1 MANVDLTK
9 YGITGTT
16 EVVYNPSYEL
26 LFEEETKPALRVT
39 RLVRRQSLVQL
50 TLRQVST
57 LDVLLKINISL
68 WTRILRTQYGGI
80 HLSIQTTTIQ

>member
-16 EVVYNPSYEL
+16 EIVL
-26 LFEEETKPALRVT
+26 LTRHYSRKRQKPALRVT

>member
-16 EVVYNPSYEL
+16 EIVHNPSYET
-26 LFEEETKPALRVT
+26 LFRKRQKPALRVT

-50 TLRQVST
+50 TL
-57 LDVLLKINISL
+57 
-68 WTRILRTQYGGI
+68 
-80 HLSIQTTTIQ
+80 